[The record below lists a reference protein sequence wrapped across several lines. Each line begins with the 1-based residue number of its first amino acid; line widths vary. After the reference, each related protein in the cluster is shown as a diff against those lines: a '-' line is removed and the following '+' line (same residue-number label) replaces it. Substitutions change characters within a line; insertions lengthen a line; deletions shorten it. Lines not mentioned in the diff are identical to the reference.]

1 MDASFTTI
9 ALSQSPQIERSPLH
23 ISLRRSILY
32 VAALAESAGLD
43 GTALPITTVLKKSF
57 ATCLVI
63 IRYFV
68 IDMGLYISINL
79 ID

>member
-1 MDASFTTI
+1 M
-9 ALSQSPQIERSPLH
+9 
-23 ISLRRSILY
+23 LY
-32 VAALAESAGLD
+32 VAALAESADLN
-43 GTALPITTVLKKSF
+43 GTALPIPTVPEKAF
-57 ATCLVI
+57 ATCLAL